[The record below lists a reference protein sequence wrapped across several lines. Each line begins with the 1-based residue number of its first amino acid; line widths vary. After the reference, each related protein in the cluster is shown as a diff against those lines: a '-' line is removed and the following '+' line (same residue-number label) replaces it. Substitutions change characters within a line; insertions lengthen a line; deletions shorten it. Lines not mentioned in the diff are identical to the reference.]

1 MKIWW
6 SNLHS
11 LIKVNKILFLLKP
24 YIFLGLWILWLNVFS
39 VLLCLYFGSISWLWF
54 SVEPSEFLAYIEVAE
69 EDLDDERIEALLCGA
84 VKQLKQNRFKPDP
97 IMYLSLMHLAKTKPM
112 IFNTEVVIEVRRNT
126 YICN

>member
-1 MKIWW
+1 M
-6 SNLHS
+6 
-11 LIKVNKILFLLKP
+11 
-24 YIFLGLWILWLNVFS
+24 
-39 VLLCLYFGSISWLWF
+39 
-54 SVEPSEFLAYIEVAE
+54 EPSEFLAYIEVAE

-126 YICN
+126 CICN